1 MQIRILDNLDFSKY
15 AIFLH
20 IVVVIFKEKKL
31 MKNGYERGQDSEHRY
46 C

>member
-15 AIFLH
+15 TTFLH
-20 IVVVIFKEKKL
+20 IAVVIFKEEKL
-31 MKNGYERGQDSEHRY
+31 MKDGYERGQDSEHRY